1 LNKLADKSQT
11 LAHQK
16 LVQLLEAGENEQVE
30 FKISFD
36 REAIET
42 LSAFANTTGG
52 SVLIGAD
59 DSGAVKGV
67 ELGTETL
74 QNWSNQI
81 KQSCA
86 PSIVPESSI
95 ITLSGKKI
103 VVLSIPEYPIKP
115 ISCKGKYYKRVNN
128 SNHQMA
134 ITEIS
139 DLHLKTFNT
148 SWDHYPDPYHKLD
161 VVSLDKVNNFISLS
175 NKTRSYPLNDPPLTV
190 LKKYELLKEHDQ
202 ITNGC
207 YLLFADS
214 ETMLTAIDLG
224 RFTSETVIK
233 DSLTIRTDLFSEV
246 HAVLNFLRKHINKD
260 TLSPAKP
267 NGQNVGIIPWMPCVK
282 LLSI

>member
-1 LNKLADKSQT
+1 MNKLADKSQT

-175 NKTRSYPLNDPPLTV
+175 NKTRSYPLIK
-190 LKKYELLKEHDQ
+190 LKFRKE
-202 ITNGC
+202 
-207 YLLFADS
+207 
-214 ETMLTAIDLG
+214 
-224 RFTSETVIK
+224 
-233 DSLTIRTDLFSEV
+233 
-246 HAVLNFLRKHINKD
+246 RKAGD
-260 TLSPAKP
+260 
-267 NGQNVGIIPWMPCVK
+267 
-282 LLSI
+282 